1 MGIYIVR
8 INNGTESIYHKSSVN
23 VLTQH
28 QSFRQRF
35 AFGLLVV
42 AMVVTV
48 LPLPIIAELN
58 VSILRTDCIFR
69 HHRRLYNLRAAD
81 LFRVYMVSNIGIES
95 EV

>member
-8 INNGTESIYHKSSVN
+8 INDGTESIYHKSSVN
-23 VLTQH
+23 VL
-28 QSFRQRF
+28 QSLRQRF

-58 VSILRTDCIFR
+58 ISTLRTDCIFR
-69 HHRRLYNLRAAD
+69 HHRHLYNMRAAV